1 MGLPIFDKR
10 GIVRMVV
17 LSNKEESQKFV
28 DVVSL
33 SLI

>member
-10 GIVRMVV
+10 GIVMMVV

-28 DVVSL
+28 DAASL